1 MKVITAEESPTYGRV
16 QVAGHEIMSNQSEAF
31 QALGYCPQ
39 HDALWRNITVREHLE
54 AYAIIRGIEP
64 SHINRVIE
72 LYMHGLQIEE
82 HASKYAKDCSG
93 GTRRKL
99 SYALSMLGHPSI
111 VLMDEPSTGMDPHSK
126 RFLWNT
132 ISASFQGKR
141 GAILTTHSMEEADA
155 LFQTGHHGQRRNEV
169 SGNGTAFEEPL
180 RKWLP
185 DRAKAEKF

>member
-1 MKVITAEESPTYGRV
+1 MTLIGE
-16 QVAGHEIMSNQSEAF
+16 
-31 QALGYCPQ
+31 C
-39 HDALWRNITVREHLE
+39 
-54 AYAIIRGIEP
+54 
-64 SHINRVIE
+64 RVIE

-132 ISASFQGKR
+132 ISASFQVPFVFKR
-141 GAILTTHSMEEADA
+141 EYENS
-155 LFQTGHHGQRRNEV
+155 
-169 SGNGTAFEEPL
+169 
-180 RKWLP
+180 
-185 DRAKAEKF
+185 